1 MQTENIQ
8 MRLQSISEV
17 AYNTDMSKICDDVN
31 PDDLQVGFAN
41 KILPD
46 IENNV
51 ISIVFGVQY
60 LYENEKVLDCIY
72 KFSFEVIDLSRY
84 VIIDG
89 DNITIN
95 HLMPH
100 FLNVIIGTMRGIL
113 VVRTAGTLFSK
124 YPLPILDANALND
137 SLSQSK

>member
-89 DNITIN
+89 DNITLN

>member
-51 ISIVFGVQY
+51 ISIVFW
-60 LYENEKVLDCIY
+60 CAI
-72 KFSFEVIDLSRY
+72 
-84 VIIDG
+84 
-89 DNITIN
+89 
-95 HLMPH
+95 
-100 FLNVIIGTMRGIL
+100 
-113 VVRTAGTLFSK
+113 
-124 YPLPILDANALND
+124 
-137 SLSQSK
+137 SL

>member
-124 YPLPILDANALND
+124 YPLPILDVNALND

>member
-1 MQTENIQ
+1 

-60 LYENEKVLDCIY
+60 LYENEKVLDC
-72 KFSFEVIDLSRY
+72 K
-84 VIIDG
+84 
-89 DNITIN
+89 
-95 HLMPH
+95 
-100 FLNVIIGTMRGIL
+100 IGRAH
-113 VVRTAGTLFSK
+113 V
-124 YPLPILDANALND
+124 
-137 SLSQSK
+137 

>member
-1 MQTENIQ
+1 

-84 VIIDG
+84 VVIDG

>member
-1 MQTENIQ
+1 

>member
-1 MQTENIQ
+1 M
-8 MRLQSISEV
+8 
-17 AYNTDMSKICDDVN
+17 
-31 PDDLQVGFAN
+31 QVGFAN

>member
-31 PDDLQVGFAN
+31 PDDLQVEFAN

>member
-1 MQTENIQ
+1 M
-8 MRLQSISEV
+8 
-17 AYNTDMSKICDDVN
+17 
-31 PDDLQVGFAN
+31 
-41 KILPD
+41 
-46 IENNV
+46 
-51 ISIVFGVQY
+51 
-60 LYENEKVLDCIY
+60 LDCIY

>member
-84 VIIDG
+84 VVIDG

>member
-1 MQTENIQ
+1 

-124 YPLPILDANALND
+124 YPLPILDVNALND

>member
-17 AYNTDMSKICDDVN
+17 AYNTDMSKICDDVK